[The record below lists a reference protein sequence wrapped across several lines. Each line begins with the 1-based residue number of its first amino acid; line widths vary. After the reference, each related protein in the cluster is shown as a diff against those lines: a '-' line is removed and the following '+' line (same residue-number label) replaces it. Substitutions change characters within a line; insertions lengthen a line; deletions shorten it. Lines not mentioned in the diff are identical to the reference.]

1 MGRLKGG
8 HNSKKQI
15 CSYCGKNE
23 IKARGLCNACY
34 IRWQR
39 YGNCDYRRAK
49 HTNADKIRA
58 MTDEELAKHLYYWD
72 NSPLHASEERWLDWL
87 RQEDTT

>member
-8 HNSKKQI
+8 HNSKEQI

-49 HTNADKIRA
+49 HTNADRIR
-58 MTDEELAKHLYYWD
+58 
-72 NSPLHASEERWLDWL
+72 
-87 RQEDTT
+87 Q